1 MEIIMLGKRYVV
13 KQGDT
18 LWDISAKELG
28 DPLKWP
34 ELFEHNNKN
43 NVVSSTGMKIANPDL
58 IFVGQKLFIPGKVSV
73 NKPTIKSKPHKPNT
87 AKKKAFKK
95 VSSIPFKYNLDS
107 LPSQIIASPLYTA
120 SITLKGSITIQS
132 MDSID
137 FVTMNQK
144 GFEISIK
151 KETDKVLGKLVSETQ
166 LGFNMKTNE
175 VTFESGMTVHSKIP
189 YVPSTKLAVG
199 VSSVTGLPALKGT
212 IIARDIKGRINK
224 HVYAV
229 SGLSVEIELTPN
241 NFTGRPEELR
251 EPVYVEE
258 TSTVWDK
265 LLGGVLIVGAG
276 LIIAGTLVEDV
287 VTLGAGIADDVPS
300 FAAAAAMFTSGVILF
315 KTVHGGTP
323 IKIED
328 NGTL

>member
-1 MEIIMLGKRYVV
+1 MLGKQYVV

-43 NVVSSTGMKIANPDL
+43 NVASRNGMKIADPDL
-58 IFVGQKLFIPGKVSV
+58 IFVGQKLFIPGKAPVSRPV
-73 NKPTIKSKPHKPNT
+73 VKQKPHKPNS
-87 AKKKAFKK
+87 AKKKAYKK
-95 VSSIPFKYNLDS
+95 VASIPFKYDLGS
-107 LPSQIIASPLYTA
+107 LPSQVISSPLYTA
-120 SITLKGSITIQS
+120 SISLKGSITIQS
-132 MDSID
+132 TDSID
-137 FVTMNQK
+137 FVTMNRS
-144 GFEISIK
+144 GFEIIIK

-175 VTFESGMTVHSKIP
+175 VTFESGMTVHSKLP
-189 YVPSTKLAVG
+189 YVPSTKLSVG

-212 IIARDIKGRINK
+212 IIGQDIKGKINK

-229 SGLSVEIELTPN
+229 NGLSVEIELTPN
-241 NFTGRPEELR
+241 NFTGRAEELR

-258 TSTVWDK
+258 TSSIWNK
-265 LLGGVLIVGAG
+265 LIGGVLIVGAG
-276 LIIAGTLVEDV
+276 LIIAATLAEDV
-287 VTLGAGIADDVPS
+287 VTFGAGIADDVPS
-300 FAAAAAMFTSGVILF
+300 FAAASVMFTSGVLMY
-315 KTVHGGTP
+315 KTVNSGTP

-328 NGTL
+328 NGTI